1 MTVKA
6 VKTASV
12 SAEAL
17 EAAREKRRQAA
28 REAFE
33 KNAYQIRFSGK
44 DDQGRYAWEVQNGEG
59 QTYIVSLADGRYA
72 CTCPDFANRGAQLG
86 LCKHTE
92 LVRLRREALKQAK
105 AGGASGPSAP
115 TPPTPNGRTDRA
127 PEAPAAP
134 QSTEDPE
141 AVVVHWGKH
150 KGKTLGQLAREAPGF
165 IAWLAFKMEA
175 RSDEDRRLQEAARK
189 VHDRLKLKA
198 EKGEKKA
205 RGQSR
210 GADPV
215 AGFIAAA
222 GIELLKELWKAQSG
236 GRDLSDPAIQKALEL
251 RLQAIRRVAEL
262 LRQI

>member
-6 VKTASV
+6 VLSREQIEAEVEARRKRAE
-12 SAEAL
+12 EAL
-17 EAAREKRRQAA
+17 A
-28 REAFE
+28 
-33 KNAYQIRFSGK
+33 S
-44 DDQGRYAWEVQNGEG
+44 GRYRVQRVGKGQWRVENGDG
-59 QTYIVSLADGRYA
+59 PAYTVAVVDGRA
-72 CTCPDFANRGAQLG
+72 VCDCPDYKARG
-86 LCKHTE
+86 
-92 LVRLRREALKQAK
+92 EALKTCKHVEMVRLHVKSARPAQPKPAQPSQS
-105 AGGASGPSAP
+105 ASGPSAP

-134 QSTEDPE
+134 PQATQDPGE
-141 AVVVHWGKH
+141 VVVHWGKH
-150 KGKTLGQLAREAPGF
+150 KGKTLSDLAREAPGF

-189 VHDRLKLKA
+189 VHERLKLKA

-210 GADPV
+210 SADPV

-222 GIELLKELWKAQSG
+222 GIELLKEIWRAQG
-236 GRDLSDPAIQKALEL
+236 NGRDIEDPAIQKALEL

>member
-1 MTVKA
+1 MT

-115 TPPTPNGRTDRA
+115 MPTPNGRTRA

-175 RSDEDRRLQEAARK
+175 RSDEDRRLQEVARK
-189 VHDRLKLKA
+189 VHDRLKA

-205 RGQSR
+205 RQSR

-222 GIELLKELWKAQSG
+222 GIELLKEIWRAQG
-236 GRDLSDPAIQKALEL
+236 NGRDIEDPAIQKAMEL
-251 RLQAIRRVAEL
+251 RLRAIRLVAEL

>member
-1 MTVKA
+1 MT

-115 TPPTPNGRTDRA
+115 TPNGRTEA

-134 QSTEDPE
+134 PQATQDPGE
-141 AVVVHWGKH
+141 VVVHWGKH
-150 KGKTLGQLAREAPGF
+150 KGKTLSDLAREAPGF
-165 IAWLAFKMEA
+165 IAWLAFKMEP

-189 VHDRLKLKA
+189 VHDRLKA
-198 EKGEKKA
+198 EKGEKKS
-205 RGQSR
+205 RQSR
-210 GADPV
+210 GADP
-215 AGFIAAA
+215 AAAFIAQA
-222 GIELLKELWKAQSG
+222 GIELLKEIWRAQG
-236 GRDLSDPAIQKALEL
+236 NGRDLSDPVIEKALEL
-251 RLQAIRRVAEL
+251 RVQAIRRVAEL

>member
-1 MTVKA
+1 MT

-115 TPPTPNGRTDRA
+115 TPNGRTDRA

-134 QSTEDPE
+134 PQATQDPGE
-141 AVVVHWGKH
+141 VVVHWGKH
-150 KGKTLGQLAREAPGF
+150 KGKTLSDLAREAPGF

-175 RSDEDRRLQEAARK
+175 RSDEDRRLLEAARK
-189 VHDRLKLKA
+189 LHDRLKA

-210 GADPV
+210 SADPV

-236 GRDLSDPAIQKALEL
+236 GRDLSDPVIEKALEL
-251 RLQAIRRVAEL
+251 RVQAIRRVAEL

>member
-1 MTVKA
+1 MT

-115 TPPTPNGRTDRA
+115 TPPTPNGRTRA

-165 IAWLAFKMEA
+165 VAWLAFKMEP
-175 RSDEDRRLQEAARK
+175 RSDEDRQLQEAARK
-189 VHDRLKLKA
+189 VHDRLKGEKG

-205 RGQSR
+205 RQSR
-210 GADPV
+210 SADP
-215 AGFIAAA
+215 AAAFIAQA

>member
-1 MTVKA
+1 MT

-115 TPPTPNGRTDRA
+115 TPNGRTEA

-134 QSTEDPE
+134 PQATQDPGE
-141 AVVVHWGKH
+141 VVVRWGKH
-150 KGKTLGQLAREAPGF
+150 KGKTLSDLAREAPGF

-175 RSDEDRRLQEAARK
+175 Q
-189 VHDRLKLKA
+189 
-198 EKGEKKA
+198 
-205 RGQSR
+205 
-210 GADPV
+210 
-215 AGFIAAA
+215 
-222 GIELLKELWKAQSG
+222 
-236 GRDLSDPAIQKALEL
+236 
-251 RLQAIRRVAEL
+251 IR
-262 LRQI
+262 

>member
-1 MTVKA
+1 MT

-127 PEAPAAP
+127 PEA
-134 QSTEDPE
+134 QSTEDE

-150 KGKTLGQLAREAPGF
+150 QGKTLGQLAREAPGF
-165 IAWLAFKMEA
+165 VAWLAFKMEP
-175 RSDEDRRLQEAARK
+175 RSDEDRRLQEAARR
-189 VHDRLKLKA
+189 VHDRLKA

-205 RGQSR
+205 RQSR
-210 GADPV
+210 SADPV

-236 GRDLSDPAIQKALEL
+236 GRDLSDPVIEKALEL
-251 RLQAIRRVAEL
+251 RVQAIRRVAEL

>member
-1 MTVKA
+1 M
-6 VKTASV
+6 
-12 SAEAL
+12 
-17 EAAREKRRQAA
+17 
-28 REAFE
+28 
-33 KNAYQIRFSGK
+33 
-44 DDQGRYAWEVQNGEG
+44 
-59 QTYIVSLADGRYA
+59 SLADGRYA

-92 LVRLRREALKQAK
+92 LVRLRREALKQSK

-134 QSTEDPE
+134 PQATQDPGE
-141 AVVVHWGKH
+141 VVVHWGKH
-150 KGKTLGQLAREAPGF
+150 KGKTLSDLAREAPGF

-189 VHDRLKLKA
+189 VHERLKLKA

-210 GADPV
+210 SADPV

-222 GIELLKELWKAQSG
+222 GIELLKEIWRAQG
-236 GRDLSDPAIQKALEL
+236 NGRDIEDPAIQKALEL

-262 LRQI
+262 LRKI

>member
-1 MTVKA
+1 MT

-105 AGGASGPSAP
+105 AGGAPAP
-115 TPPTPNGRTDRA
+115 TPSGRTDRT

-134 QSTEDPE
+134 PQATQDGE
-141 AVVVHWGKH
+141 VVVHWGKH
-150 KGKTLGQLAREAPGF
+150 KGKTLSDLAREAPGF
-165 IAWLAFKMEA
+165 IAW
-175 RSDEDRRLQEAARK
+175 
-189 VHDRLKLKA
+189 
-198 EKGEKKA
+198 
-205 RGQSR
+205 
-210 GADPV
+210 ADP
-215 AGFIAAA
+215 AAAFIAQA
-222 GIELLKELWKAQSG
+222 GIELLKEIWRAQG
-236 GRDLSDPAIQKALEL
+236 NGRDIEDPAIQKALEL
-251 RLQAIRRVAEL
+251 RVQAIRRVAEL

>member
-115 TPPTPNGRTDRA
+115 TPNGRTEA

-134 QSTEDPE
+134 PQATQDPGE
-141 AVVVHWGKH
+141 VVVHWGKH
-150 KGKTLGQLAREAPGF
+150 KGKTLSDLAREAPGF

-210 GADPV
+210 SADPV

>member
-1 MTVKA
+1 MT

-115 TPPTPNGRTDRA
+115 TPPTPNGRTRA

-165 IAWLAFKMEA
+165 VAWLAFKMEP
-175 RSDEDRRLQEAARK
+175 RSDEDRQLQEAARK
-189 VHDRLKLKA
+189 VHDRLKAEKG

-205 RGQSR
+205 RQSR
-210 GADPV
+210 SADP
-215 AGFIAAA
+215 AAAFIAQA

>member
-1 MTVKA
+1 MTAKA
-6 VKTASV
+6 VLSREQIEAEVEARRKRAE
-12 SAEAL
+12 EAL
-17 EAAREKRRQAA
+17 A
-28 REAFE
+28 
-33 KNAYQIRFSGK
+33 SGK
-44 DDQGRYAWEVQNGEG
+44 YRVQRVGKGQWRVENGG
-59 QTYIVSLADGRYA
+59 GTAYTVVVQDGKPS
-72 CTCPDFANRGAQLG
+72 CDCPDFRNRGSVIG
-86 LCKHTE
+86 TCKHIE
-92 LVRLRREALKQAK
+92 MIRALVRNSKPAQPAK
-105 AGGASGPSAP
+105 PAQPSQSASGPSAP
-115 TPPTPNGRTDRA
+115 MPTPNGRTRA

-165 IAWLAFKMEA
+165 VAWLAFKMEP

-189 VHDRLKLKA
+189 VHDRLKA

-210 GADPV
+210 SNDPV

-236 GRDLSDPAIQKALEL
+236 GRDLSDPVIKKALEL

>member
-1 MTVKA
+1 MT

-59 QTYIVSLADGRYA
+59 QTYVVSLADGRYA

-105 AGGASGPSAP
+105 AGGASAP
-115 TPPTPNGRTDRA
+115 TPSGRTDRT
-127 PEAPAAP
+127 PEAPASPP
-134 QSTEDPE
+134 QATQDGE
-141 AVVVHWGKH
+141 VVVHWGKH
-150 KGKTLGQLAREAPGF
+150 KGKTLSDLAREAPGF

-205 RGQSR
+205 RQNRS
-210 GADPV
+210 ADP
-215 AGFIAAA
+215 AAAFIAQA
-222 GIELLKELWKAQSG
+222 GIELLKEIWRAQG
-236 GRDLSDPAIQKALEL
+236 NGRDIEDPAIQKALEL
-251 RLQAIRRVAEL
+251 RVQAIRRVAEL

>member
-1 MTVKA
+1 
-6 VKTASV
+6 
-12 SAEAL
+12 
-17 EAAREKRRQAA
+17 
-28 REAFE
+28 
-33 KNAYQIRFSGK
+33 
-44 DDQGRYAWEVQNGEG
+44 
-59 QTYIVSLADGRYA
+59 VSLADGRYA

-92 LVRLRREALKQAK
+92 LVRLRREALKQSK

-134 QSTEDPE
+134 PQATQDPGE
-141 AVVVHWGKH
+141 VVVHWGKH
-150 KGKTLGQLAREAPGF
+150 KGKTLSDLAREAPGF

-189 VHDRLKLKA
+189 VHERLKLKA

-210 GADPV
+210 SADPV

-222 GIELLKELWKAQSG
+222 GIELLKEIWRAQG
-236 GRDLSDPAIQKALEL
+236 NGRDIEDPAIQKALEL

-262 LRQI
+262 LRKI

>member
-1 MTVKA
+1 MT

-115 TPPTPNGRTDRA
+115 TPNGRTEA

-134 QSTEDPE
+134 PQATQDPGE
-141 AVVVHWGKH
+141 VVVHWGKH
-150 KGKTLGQLAREAPGF
+150 KGKTLSDLAREAPGF

-189 VHDRLKLKA
+189 LHDRLKA

-205 RGQSR
+205 RQNRS
-210 GADPV
+210 ADP
-215 AGFIAAA
+215 AAAFIAQA
-222 GIELLKELWKAQSG
+222 GIELLKEIWRAQG
-236 GRDLSDPAIQKALEL
+236 NGRDIEDPAIQKALEL
-251 RLQAIRRVAEL
+251 RLRAIRLVAEL

>member
-1 MTVKA
+1 MT

-134 QSTEDPE
+134 STPQSTEDPE
-141 AVVVHWGKH
+141 AVAVHWGKH
-150 KGKTLGQLAREAPGF
+150 KGKTLSDLAREAPGF

-189 VHDRLKLKA
+189 VHDRLKA

-205 RGQSR
+205 RQSR
-210 GADPV
+210 GADP
-215 AGFIAAA
+215 AAAFIAQA
-222 GIELLKELWKAQSG
+222 GIELLKEIWRAQG
-236 GRDLSDPAIQKALEL
+236 NGRDLSDPVIEKALEL

>member
-1 MTVKA
+1 MT

-92 LVRLRREALKQAK
+92 LVRLRREALKQVK

-115 TPPTPNGRTDRA
+115 TPNGRTEA

-141 AVVVHWGKH
+141 AVVVRWGKH

-165 IAWLAFKMEA
+165 VAWLAFKMEA

-189 VHDRLKLKA
+189 VHDLKA
-198 EKGEKKA
+198 ERGEKKA

-210 GADPV
+210 SADP
-215 AGFIAAA
+215 AAAFIAQA

-236 GRDLSDPAIQKALEL
+236 GRDLSDPVIEKALEL
-251 RLQAIRRVAEL
+251 RV
-262 LRQI
+262 